1 MKIRDQCHGRGTAGS
16 SNAEQA
22 TEQQLRKSH
31 FYGIPDHMT
40 DTHRHRLQ
48 WPWGLGR
55 SARAPEVFLVCL
67 SIMCPGSGCHS
78 WQKSHET
85 AVAQFGHGD
94 PELSRTALQES
105 HGKIRSEKKV
115 LELDAGI
122 LDLASG
128 NVTQAEARF
137 RNLRRE
143 LEHLEQKD
151 VTEQASSMMTDA
163 RAVAYSGRDF
173 ERRMI
178 LNMALLTSLLG
189 DGQDAFA
196 YSLQATEAAAS
207 RRTILAAAAAKASE
221 SNTVAEVE
229 ASPTPDAVNVISP
242 ASYAAHQPVQGIVA
256 SPLDQPLALSSYL
269 STAVQSEQPTRYDET
284 EQALSEIGFW
294 NPAFR
299 RHDQTSA
306 TGEFGSRCQPGN
318 GTLHVITLIGKAPR
332 WVSESAEPTTVA
344 LLIADRIVS
353 ATGKHTLPPTIAS
366 VKIARPEPYG
376 HTIPAGSV
384 QCLVETDGAMA
395 AQPAPMTFSTVIDLN
410 EVALA
415 SYHEHRDEEIA
426 HAITRRVV
434 KKGAVYILKEA
445 QSIHRNSFVD
455 LGINVAGIAWEA
467 MEKAD
472 TRSWRLLPARI
483 DIAHTE
489 LPAGRWSTT
498 LRLSQYGSSRAAQ
511 TIPVQIENGRNTYV
525 VCLIP
530 EQDFT
535 GHILVGG
542 ADHATIPVTH

>member
-1 MKIRDQCHGRGTAGS
+1 
-16 SNAEQA
+16 
-22 TEQQLRKSH
+22 
-31 FYGIPDHMT
+31 MT
-40 DTHRHRLQ
+40 DTHRHLMQYLSWLRH
-48 WPWGLGR
+48 
-55 SARAPEVFLVCL
+55 SARVAGLCVVCL
-67 SIMCPGSGCHS
+67 IVMFECSGCQN
-78 WQKSHET
+78 WQKAHEA
-85 AVAQFGHGD
+85 AVAQFGRGD
-94 PELSRTALQES
+94 LELSRTALKES
-105 HGKIRSEKKV
+105 QDKHRSEKKV
-115 LELDAGI
+115 LELDAGV

-128 NVTQAEARF
+128 NVTQAESRF
-137 RNLRRE
+137 RTLRRE

-196 YSLQATEAAAS
+196 YSLQATEAADS
-207 RRTILAAAAAKASE
+207 RRTVLANAAAKASE
-221 SNTVAEVE
+221 SNAVAE
-229 ASPTPDAVNVISP
+229 AAPTPAAVSVITP
-242 ASYAAHQPVQGIVA
+242 ASYDALRPAASIVA

-284 EQALSEIGFW
+284 ERALNDIGFW

-306 TGEFGSRCQPGN
+306 AGEFGSRCQPGN

-344 LLIADRIVS
+344 LLIADRIIS
-353 ATGKHTLPPTIAS
+353 ATGKHTLPPTIAC
-366 VKIARPEPYG
+366 VKIARPEPCG
-376 HTIPAGSV
+376 HTMPTGSV
-384 QCLVETDGAMA
+384 QCLVGPYGATA
-395 AQPAPMTFSTVIDLN
+395 TASAPITFSTVVDLN

-415 SYHEHRDEEIA
+415 SYHAHRDEEIA
-426 HAITRRVV
+426 HAITRRIF
-434 KKGAVYILKEA
+434 KKGAVYVLKEV
-445 QSIHRNSFVD
+445 QKIHRNSFVD
-455 LGINVAGIAWEA
+455 LGINVAGVAWEA

-483 DIAHTE
+483 DIARTE

-498 LRLSQYGSSRAAQ
+498 LRLSLYGSTRAAQ
-511 TIPVQIENGRNTYV
+511 SIPVQIENGRNTYV

-542 ADHATIPVTH
+542 ADNATIPVNP